1 MIGAFNAVGVFQ
13 LVAAVVVF
21 GLIWYL
27 IKKKRLISDGK
38 DTDKAAKKAKD
49 SAVQAAVIFWAV
61 FIVNQ
66 LGLFRY
72 LFGLIS

>member
-13 LVAAVVVF
+13 LVVAVLVF
-21 GLIWYL
+21 GLIWY
-27 IKKKRLISDGK
+27 IINKKRLISEGK
-38 DTDKAAKKAKD
+38 DEEKAIKKAKE
-49 SAVQAAVIFWAV
+49 STIQASVIFWAF

-72 LFGLIS
+72 LFELIS

>member
-13 LVAAVVVF
+13 LVVAVLVF

-27 IKKKRLISDGK
+27 IKKKRLISDGE
-38 DTDKAAKKAKD
+38 DNDKAVKKAKK
-49 SAVQAAVIFWAV
+49 SAIQAAVIFWAF
-61 FIVNQ
+61 FIVYQ

-72 LFGLIS
+72 LFDLIS